1 MEWHL
6 KKTRVRL
13 ELLTNVDMLLKV
25 EKAIRGG
32 ICHAIHQYAEANNLY
47 KSTMSPKLPI
57 RGFIKNY
64 NQNSDIGYFF

>member
-1 MEWHL
+1 
-6 KKTRVRL
+6 
-13 ELLTNVDMLLKV
+13 MLLKV
-25 EKAIRGG
+25 EKAIKGG